1 MLPYSYI
8 HAAPFAQLLR
18 WWDGVEA
25 LPEDFQED
33 GLDEVAYALSK
44 HIPEGIQTLK
54 RSVDGVDDERR
65 RSALYFLAFP
75 DIADEQIRAA
85 LIREFY
91 SGMPP
96 LKKCALWGFINLDF
110 FPLDRAALS
119 VLINGEDQRL
129 AALAMVYLS
138 RACPEDSLRIL
149 REALQSPNPR
159 MREYACD
166 EIGDRDIDDL
176 KNEVRT
182 LLEDVDASV
191 AAAAASNL

>member
-1 MLPYSYI
+1 MLPYSCI
-8 HAAPFAQLLR
+8 HAAPLAQLLR

-25 LPEDFQED
+25 LPEDFRED

-44 HIPEGIQTLK
+44 HNPEGVQVLK
-54 RSVDGVDDERR
+54 RSIDTADVERR

-85 LIREFY
+85 LVKEFY
-91 SGMPP
+91 SEEPG
-96 LKKCALWGFINLDF
+96 LKKCALWGFIHLDF
-110 FPLDRAALS
+110 FPLERAALS

-129 AALAMVYLS
+129 AALSMVYLS
-138 RACPEDSLRIL
+138 RACPEDSIRIL
-149 REALQSPNPR
+149 REALHSSNPR

-176 KNEVRT
+176 KNEMRT
-182 LLEDVDASV
+182 LLGDADTRV
-191 AAAAASNL
+191 AEAAASNL